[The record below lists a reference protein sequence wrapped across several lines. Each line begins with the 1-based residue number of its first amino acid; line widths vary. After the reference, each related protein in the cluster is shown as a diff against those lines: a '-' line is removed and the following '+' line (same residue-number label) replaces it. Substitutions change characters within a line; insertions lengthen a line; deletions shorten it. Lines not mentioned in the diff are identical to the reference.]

1 MYDVFECFQEQK
13 LKLKM
18 QEELS
23 QFKKQIKEQK
33 EEAELKE
40 KKIKEVS
47 IERDNNNIVLTLCA
61 NVQMKC

>member
-40 KKIKEVS
+40 KKIKEVG
-47 IERDNNNIVLTLCA
+47 
-61 NVQMKC
+61 